1 MIAKRS
7 ARSSRRQLPRRLDR
21 ETALVVLLATLVA
34 SAAHAG
40 TTLPPPGRRA
50 LLAWLEA
57 GTYTSTFT
65 PEPGPHSSSSAHG
78 PYVRTW
84 YSPVLRDDLRTGRV
98 AFRRGAAMVKELY
111 LDGPD
116 RPPVGYS
123 VMRKLRSRTGPTGR
137 GWLFYETFDGR
148 NAAASF
154 GRGLVVCTGCHRNG
168 VDFLLSSFR
177 P

>member
-1 MIAKRS
+1 GDESSGFGHRKGARQMIAPRS
-7 ARSSRRQLPRRLDR
+7 TRSSRPRVPRRLGR
-21 ETALVVLLATLVA
+21 EAALVVLLATLVA

-40 TTLPPPGRRA
+40 TTLPPRGKRA

-65 PEPGPHSSSSAHG
+65 PEPGPHPSSSAHG
-78 PYVRTW
+78 PYVRRW
-84 YSPVLRDDLRTGRV
+84 CRPVLRGDLHTGRV
-98 AFRRGAAMVKELY
+98 PFRPGAAMVKELY
-111 LDGPD
+111 LDGRD

-123 VMRKLRSRTGPTGR
+123 VMRKLRSRTGSTGR

-154 GRGLVVCTGCHRNG
+154 
-168 VDFLLSSFR
+168 
-177 P
+177 

>member
-1 MIAKRS
+1 MIATRS
-7 ARSSRRQLPRRLDR
+7 IRSSRPRVPRTLGR
-21 ETALVVLLATLVA
+21 ETALVVLLATLVV

-40 TTLPPPGRRA
+40 TALPPRAKRA

-57 GTYTSTFT
+57 GTYTTAFT
-65 PEPGPHSSSSAHG
+65 PEPGPHPSSSAHG

-98 AFRRGAAMVKELY
+98 PFRRGAAMVKELY

-123 VMRKLRSRTGPTGR
+123 VMRKLRSRTGSTGR

>member
-65 PEPGPHSSSSAHG
+65 PEPGPLPSSSAHG
-78 PYVRTW
+78 
-84 YSPVLRDDLRTGRV
+84 
-98 AFRRGAAMVKELY
+98 
-111 LDGPD
+111 
-116 RPPVGYS
+116 
-123 VMRKLRSRTGPTGR
+123 
-137 GWLFYETFDGR
+137 
-148 NAAASF
+148 
-154 GRGLVVCTGCHRNG
+154 
-168 VDFLLSSFR
+168 
-177 P
+177 